1 VHPEALARQRGA
13 VREGLDWLGHAP
25 SARAGPFYRLAALVV
40 RFLRFVVLRLRIAAS
55 GREHLPPSG
64 GYLLVGA
71 IHRGWLD
78 PFLVL
83 HSLPIQPRP
92 WFLGSGPSAFD
103 RRWKEFM
110 LRRLGGILPVWR
122 GGVGV
127 EQHVRSAEAV
137 LAAGGV
143 FVVFPEGGIA
153 GPVGE
158 LSSFRLGAALIALR
172 SGAPI
177 LPFVMVGSDELYL
190 GRRLASRVLPL
201 TSVAAL
207 LGEPEGFVVPPPGSR
222 EELALARRLT
232 DAFADVLRPEVHA
245 LAPTVVDPPTHP
257 RRLRRL
263 TWLLAARRGPGP
275 GTP

>member
-1 VHPEALARQRGA
+1 
-13 VREGLDWLGHAP
+13 
-25 SARAGPFYRLAALVV
+25 V
-40 RFLRFVVLRLRIAAS
+40 RFVLFVVFRLRIRAE
-55 GREHLPPSG
+55 GREHVPARG

-71 IHRGWLD
+71 IHRGWMD

-83 HSLPIQPRP
+83 HALPLQPRP

-103 RRWKEFM
+103 RPWKEFL

-127 EQHVRSAEAV
+127 EQHVRSAQAV

-158 LSSFRLGAALIALR
+158 LSPFRLGAALIALR
-172 SGAPI
+172 TGAPI

-201 TSVAAL
+201 TSAAAL
-207 LGEPEGFVVPPPGSR
+207 LGEAEGFAAPSPGSR
-222 EELALARRLT
+222 EELAMARRLT
-232 DAFADVLRPEVHA
+232 DAFADLLRPHVQV
-245 LAPTVVDPPTHP
+245 LAPTVVDPPGHP
-257 RRLRRL
+257 RRFRRL
-263 TWLLAARRGPGP
+263 TWLLATKRGPGP
-275 GTP
+275 GSAP